1 MHSDQVAQVNP
12 IERDTMQALHPLIQ
26 KIIEQNEAV
35 LPEGFDSWALKSTRP
50 DLTTFDH
57 YQWPQPGG
65 VAECD
70 PAEIV
75 VGSDG
80 PCPSAYGDGLC
91 VGLNWDAMAS
101 GGFPA
106 RTLLLVA
113 YATKD
118 ILGRGDGKVRV
129 SKAAV
134 VAIVDGE
141 RLLAEHSKMQD
152 LTGASLEGMKFNF
165 SRMYGITLTSAN
177 IQRASFRE
185 AYLEDANFKWAEANH
200 ADFSHA
206 CMRGA
211 NFYASELGGAKF
223 YGAQAEKALFESARL
238 YDTTLEEIFARDA
251 NFMHLF
257 AWYANFTAADLTG
270 ACFTAAE
277 LRETNF
283 GGAILQNA
291 CVACA
296 RIENANFRNTQ
307 LNGADFSGSSFNGT
321 DLRGADIRGANF
333 SGCDLRGANITGLD
347 FSVAKTEG
355 ARFDD

>member
-1 MHSDQVAQVNP
+1 MHSDQVARVNP

-35 LPEGFDSWALKSTRP
+35 LPEGFDSWALKSTRS
-50 DLTTFDH
+50 DLTTFDR

-65 VAECD
+65 IAECD
-70 PAEIV
+70 PAEIF

-118 ILGRGDGKVRV
+118 ILGQGSGKVRV

-141 RLLAEHSKMQD
+141 RLLAEHSNTQD
-152 LTGASLEGMKFNF
+152 LSGALLEGMMFNF
-165 SRMYGITLTSAN
+165 SSMCGITLTSAN
-177 IQRASFRE
+177 ISRASFRITC
-185 AYLEDANFKWAEANH
+185 LEDANLQWAQANR
-200 ADFSHA
+200 ADFSYA
-206 CMRGA
+206 FMRGA
-211 NFYASELGGAKF
+211 NFYSSDLGGAKF
-223 YGAQAEKALFESARL
+223 YDAQAEKALFEKARL
-238 YDTTLEEIFARDA
+238 DDANLEGIFARDA
-251 NFMHLF
+251 NFMRLF
-257 AWYANFTAADLTG
+257 ARGANFAEADLTG
-270 ACFTAAE
+270 ACFTSAE
-277 LRETNF
+277 LRETDF
-283 GGAILQNA
+283 RRAILQNA
-291 CVACA
+291 RVLRA
-296 RIENANFRNTQ
+296 RIEDADFRKAQ
-307 LNGADFSGSSFNGT
+307 LIGADFSGSNFNGT
-321 DLRGADIRGANF
+321 DLRGAEIRGADF
-333 SGCDLRGANITGLD
+333 FGCDLRGANTTGLD

>member
-1 MHSDQVAQVNP
+1 MHSDQVARVNP

-50 DLTTFDH
+50 DLTTFGL

-65 VAECD
+65 IAECD
-70 PAEIV
+70 PAKIV

-80 PCPSAYGDGLC
+80 PCPSEYGDGLC

-118 ILGRGDGKVRV
+118 ILGQGDGKVRV

-141 RLLAEHSKMQD
+141 RLLNEHSKTQD
-152 LTGASLEGMKFNF
+152 LSGASLEGMKFNF
-165 SRMYGITLTSAN
+165 SRMCGITLTSAN
-177 IQRASFRE
+177 ISRASFRM
-185 AYLEDANFKWAEANH
+185 ACLEDADLKWAEANR

-206 CMRGA
+206 FMRGA
-211 NFYASELGGAKF
+211 NFYSSYLGGADF
-223 YGAQAEKALFESARL
+223 YSAQAEKALFKNARL
-238 YDTTLEEIFARDA
+238 YDANLEEIFARDA

-257 AWYANFTAADLTG
+257 ARGANFAAADLTG
-270 ACFTAAE
+270 ACFTAAD
-277 LRETNF
+277 LRETSF
-283 GGAILQNA
+283 RRAILQNA
-291 CVACA
+291 RVLRA
-296 RIENANFRNTQ
+296 RIEDADFRKAQ

-321 DLRGADIRGANF
+321 DLRGAEIRGANF
-333 SGCDLRGANITGLD
+333 FGCDLRGANITGLD

>member
-1 MHSDQVAQVNP
+1 MHSDQVARVNP
-12 IERDTMQALHPLIQ
+12 IERDTMQVLHPLIQ

-50 DLTTFDH
+50 DLTTFGL

-65 VAECD
+65 IAECD
-70 PAEIV
+70 PAKII

-113 YATKD
+113 FATKD
-118 ILGRGDGKVRV
+118 ILGDGSGKVRV

-141 RLLAEHSKMQD
+141 RLLNEHSKTQD
-152 LTGASLEGMKFNF
+152 LSGALLEGMMFNF
-165 SRMYGITLTSAN
+165 SLMCGITLTSAN
-177 IQRASFRE
+177 ISHASFHMAR
-185 AYLEDANFKWAEANH
+185 LEGANLKWAIANH

-206 CMRGA
+206 FMRGA
-211 NFYASELGGAKF
+211 NFYSSDLGGAEF
-223 YGAQAEKALFESARL
+223 YGAQAEKALFEKARL
-238 YDTTLEEIFARDA
+238 YDANLEEIFARDA

-257 AWYANFTAADLTG
+257 ARGANFAAADLTG
-270 ACFTAAE
+270 ACFSSAD
-277 LRETNF
+277 LRETDF
-283 GGAILQNA
+283 RRAILQNA
-291 CVACA
+291 RVLRA
-296 RIENANFRNTQ
+296 RIEDADFRKAQ

-321 DLRGADIRGANF
+321 DLRGAEIRGADF
-333 SGCDLRGANITGLD
+333 FRCDLRGANITGLD

>member
-1 MHSDQVAQVNP
+1 MHSDQVARVNP

-50 DLTTFDH
+50 DLTTFGH

-65 VAECD
+65 IAECD
-70 PAEIV
+70 PAKIV

-80 PCPSAYGDGLC
+80 PCPSEYGDGLC

-118 ILGRGDGKVRV
+118 ILGQGDGKVRV

-141 RLLAEHSKMQD
+141 RLLNEHSKTQD
-152 LTGASLEGMKFNF
+152 LSGASLEGMKFNF
-165 SRMYGITLTSAN
+165 SRMCGITLTSAN
-177 IQRASFRE
+177 ISRASFRM
-185 AYLEDANFKWAEANH
+185 ACLEDANLKWAEANR

-206 CMRGA
+206 FMRGA
-211 NFYASELGGAKF
+211 NFYFTYLGGADF
-223 YGAQAEKALFESARL
+223 YSAQAEKALFENARL
-238 YDTTLEEIFARDA
+238 CDANLEGIFARGA
-251 NFMHLF
+251 NF
-257 AWYANFTAADLTG
+257 AEADLTD
-270 ACFTAAE
+270 ACFSSAD
-277 LRETNF
+277 LRETDF
-283 GGAILQNA
+283 RGAILQNA
-291 CVACA
+291 RVLRA
-296 RIENANFRNTQ
+296 RIEDADFRKAQ

-321 DLRGADIRGANF
+321 DLRGAEIRGANF
-333 SGCDLRGANITGLD
+333 FGCDLRGANITGLD

>member
-26 KIIEQNEAV
+26 KIIEQNEAI

-50 DLTTFDH
+50 DLTTFDL

-65 VAECD
+65 IAECD
-70 PAEIV
+70 PEKIV
-75 VGSDG
+75 VDSNG

-118 ILGRGDGKVRV
+118 ILGQGGGKVRV

-152 LTGASLEGMKFNF
+152 LSGALLEGMKFNF
-165 SRMYGITLTSAN
+165 SRMSGITLTSATLH
-177 IQRASFRE
+177 RASFRE
-185 AYLEDANFKWAEANH
+185 AWLDDANLQWAIAIR
-200 ADFSHA
+200 ADFSYA
-206 CMRGA
+206 CVRGA
-211 NFYASELGGAKF
+211 NFYSSELRGATF
-223 YGAQAEKALFESARL
+223 YGAEAEKALFEKARL
-238 YDTTLEEIFARDA
+238 YDATLERIFARDA
-251 NFMHLF
+251 NFMYLF
-257 AWYANFTAADLTG
+257 ARGANFAAADLTG
-270 ACFTAAE
+270 ACFTAAD
-277 LRETNF
+277 LRETSF
-283 GGAILQNA
+283 RWAILQNA
-291 CVACA
+291 RVLRA
-296 RIENANFRNTQ
+296 RIEDANFREAQ
-307 LNGADFSGSSFNGT
+307 LNGADFSDSSFNGT
-321 DLRGADIRGANF
+321 DLRGAEIRGANF

-347 FSVAKTEG
+347 FSVAKTDG

>member
-12 IERDTMQALHPLIQ
+12 IERDTMQVLHPLIQ

-35 LPEGFDSWALKSTRP
+35 LPEGFDSWALKSTSP
-50 DLTTFDH
+50 DLTTFDR

-65 VAECD
+65 IAECD

-80 PCPSAYGDGLC
+80 PCPSEYGDGLC

-118 ILGRGDGKVRV
+118 ILGQGDGKVRV

-141 RLLAEHSKMQD
+141 RLLNGHSKTQD
-152 LTGASLEGMKFNF
+152 LSGASLEGMKFNF
-165 SRMYGITLTSAN
+165 SRMCGITLTSAN
-177 IQRASFRE
+177 ISRASFRM
-185 AYLEDANFKWAEANH
+185 ACLEDANLKWAEANR

-206 CMRGA
+206 FMRGA
-211 NFYASELGGAKF
+211 NFYSSYLGGADF
-223 YGAQAEKALFESARL
+223 YSAHVVEALFENARL
-238 YDTTLEEIFARDA
+238 YDATLEGIFARDA
-251 NFMHLF
+251 NFMRLF
-257 AWYANFTAADLTG
+257 AKGANFAEADLTG
-270 ACFTAAE
+270 ACFSSAE
-277 LRETNF
+277 LRETDF
-283 GGAILQNA
+283 RRAILQNA
-291 CVACA
+291 SVLRA
-296 RIENANFRNTQ
+296 RIEDADFRKAQ

>member
-1 MHSDQVAQVNP
+1 MHSDQVARVNP

-35 LPEGFDSWALKSTRP
+35 LPEGFDSWALKSTRA
-50 DLTTFDH
+50 DLTTFDL

-65 VAECD
+65 IAECD

-80 PCPSAYGDGLC
+80 PCPSEYGDGLC

-118 ILGRGDGKVRV
+118 ILGQGDGKVRV

-141 RLLAEHSKMQD
+141 RLLNEHSKTQD
-152 LTGASLEGMKFNF
+152 LSGASLEGMKFNF
-165 SRMYGITLTSAN
+165 SRMCGITLTSAN
-177 IQRASFRE
+177 ISRASFRM
-185 AYLEDANFKWAEANH
+185 ACLEDANLKWAEANR

-206 CMRGA
+206 FMRGA
-211 NFYASELGGAKF
+211 NFYSSYLGGADF
-223 YGAQAEKALFESARL
+223 YSAHAVEALFENARL
-238 YDTTLEEIFARDA
+238 YDATLEGIFARDA

-257 AWYANFTAADLTG
+257 ARGANFAEADLTG

-277 LRETNF
+277 LRETSF
-283 GGAILQNA
+283 RGAILQNA
-291 CVACA
+291 RVLRA
-296 RIENANFRNTQ
+296 RIDDADFRKAR
-307 LNGADFSGSSFNGT
+307 LNGAYFSGSSFNGT
-321 DLRGADIRGANF
+321 DLRGAEIRGADF
-333 SGCDLRGANITGLD
+333 FGCDLRGANITGLD

>member
-12 IERDTMQALHPLIQ
+12 IERDTMQVLHPLIQ

-50 DLTTFDH
+50 DLTTFGH

-65 VAECD
+65 IAECD
-70 PAEIV
+70 PAKIF

-118 ILGRGDGKVRV
+118 ILGQGDGKVRV

-141 RLLAEHSKMQD
+141 RLLNEHSKTQD
-152 LTGASLEGMKFNF
+152 LSGASLEGMKFNF
-165 SRMYGITLTSAN
+165 SLMCGITLTSAN
-177 IQRASFRE
+177 ISRASFRM
-185 AYLEDANFKWAEANH
+185 ACLEDANLKWAEANR

-206 CMRGA
+206 FMRGA
-211 NFYASELGGAKF
+211 NFYSSDLEGADF
-223 YGAQAEKALFESARL
+223 YSAQAEEALFEKARL
-238 YDTTLEEIFARDA
+238 YDANLKEIFARDA

-257 AWYANFTAADLTG
+257 ARGANFAAADLTG
-270 ACFTAAE
+270 ACFTSAD
-277 LRETNF
+277 LRETDF
-283 GGAILQNA
+283 RRAILQNA
-291 CVACA
+291 RVLRA
-296 RIENANFRNTQ
+296 RIEDADFRKAQ

>member
-12 IERDTMQALHPLIQ
+12 IERDTMQVLHPLIQ

-35 LPEGFDSWALKSTRP
+35 LPEGFDSWALKSTRA
-50 DLTTFDH
+50 DLTTFDL

-65 VAECD
+65 IAECD

-118 ILGRGDGKVRV
+118 ILGQGDGKVRV

-141 RLLAEHSKMQD
+141 RLLNEHSKTQD
-152 LTGASLEGMKFNF
+152 LSGASLTGMTFNF
-165 SRMYGITLTSAN
+165 SRMCGITLTSAN
-177 IQRASFRE
+177 ISRASFRM
-185 AYLEDANFKWAEANH
+185 ACLEDANLKWAIANR

-211 NFYASELGGAKF
+211 NFNSSDLGGATF
-223 YGAQAEKALFESARL
+223 YDAQAEKALFEKARL
-238 YDTTLEEIFARDA
+238 DDANLEGIFARDA

-257 AWYANFTAADLTG
+257 ARGANFAEADLTG
-270 ACFTAAE
+270 ACFTSAE
-277 LRETNF
+277 LRETDF
-283 GGAILQNA
+283 RRAILQNA
-291 CVACA
+291 RVLRA
-296 RIENANFRNTQ
+296 RIEDADFRKAQ

-321 DLRGADIRGANF
+321 DLRGAEIRGADF
-333 SGCDLRGANITGLD
+333 FGCDLRGANITGLD

>member
-12 IERDTMQALHPLIQ
+12 IERDTMQVLHPLIQ

-35 LPEGFDSWALKSTRP
+35 LPEGFDSWALKSTRA
-50 DLTTFDH
+50 DLTTFDL

-65 VAECD
+65 IAECD

-80 PCPSAYGDGLC
+80 PCPSEYGDGLC

-118 ILGRGDGKVRV
+118 ILGQGDGKVRV

-141 RLLAEHSKMQD
+141 RLLAEHSNTQD
-152 LTGASLEGMKFNF
+152 LSGALLTGMKFNLF
-165 SRMYGITLTSAN
+165 RMCGVTLTSAN
-177 IQRASFRE
+177 ISRASFRM
-185 AYLEDANFKWAEANH
+185 ACLEDANLKGAEANR

-206 CMRGA
+206 FMRGA
-211 NFYASELGGAKF
+211 NFYSSYLGGADF
-223 YGAQAEKALFESARL
+223 YSAQAEEALFENARL
-238 YDTTLEEIFARDA
+238 YDANLEGIFARNA
-251 NFMHLF
+251 NFMRLF
-257 AWYANFTAADLTG
+257 ARGANFAEADLTG
-270 ACFTAAE
+270 ACFTSAE
-277 LRETNF
+277 LRETDF
-283 GGAILQNA
+283 RRAILQVA
-291 CVACA
+291 CVLRA
-296 RIENANFRNTQ
+296 RIEDADFRKAQ

-321 DLRGADIRGANF
+321 DLRGAEIRGADF
-333 SGCDLRGANITGLD
+333 FRCDLRGANITGLD

>member
-12 IERDTMQALHPLIQ
+12 IERDTMQVLHPLIQ

-50 DLTTFDH
+50 DLTTFDR

-118 ILGRGDGKVRV
+118 ILGDGSGKVRV

-141 RLLAEHSKMQD
+141 WLLNEHSKTQD
-152 LTGASLEGMKFNF
+152 LSGALLEGMMFNF
-165 SRMYGITLTSAN
+165 SRMSGITLTSAS
-177 IQRASFRE
+177 ISRASFRM
-185 AYLEDANFKWAEANH
+185 ACLEDANLKWAIATR

-206 CMRGA
+206 FMRGA
-211 NFYASELGGAKF
+211 NFYSSDLGGAEF
-223 YGAQAEKALFESARL
+223 YDAQAEKALFENARL
-238 YDTTLEEIFARDA
+238 YDATLEGIFARDA

-257 AWYANFTAADLTG
+257 ARGANFAAADLTG
-270 ACFTAAE
+270 ACFSSAE

-291 CVACA
+291 CVERA
-296 RIENANFRNTQ
+296 RIEDADFRKAQ

-321 DLRGADIRGANF
+321 DLRGAEIRGADF
-333 SGCDLRGANITGLD
+333 FGCDLRGANITGLD